1 VGSPV
6 AGARA
11 KRNLL
16 ASATRLG
23 GEGGEMSTVTAE
35 PVAGVALGW
44 SPVSRGNVE
53 ETSRSDFVEYV
64 EARQQALVR
73 FAYLLTSD
81 HHTAEDLVQTAL
93 AKTYLTWDRLR
104 DRGAIDAY
112 VRRIIINE
120 NTSMWRR
127 AWKRR
132 ERSTDQ
138 LPDRGHS
145 DPDADNRDAMWQ
157 VVQTLPP
164 KQRAAV
170 VLRYYE
176 DLSEADTAEVLGC
189 SVGNVKSQTSRGIA
203 AIRAAVMSDPGLL
216 GGHA

>member
-1 VGSPV
+1 
-6 AGARA
+6 
-11 KRNLL
+11 
-16 ASATRLG
+16 
-23 GEGGEMSTVTAE
+23 MSTVTAA
-35 PVAGVALGW
+35 PATGVRLGLA
-44 SPVSRGNVE
+44 PVSRGNIAR
-53 ETSRSDFVEYV
+53 TSESDFVAYV

-93 AKTYLTWDRLR
+93 AKTYVTWDRLR
-104 DRGAIDAY
+104 DRGAIEAY
-112 VRRIIINE
+112 VRRIIVNE

-127 AWKRR
+127 AWKRN
-132 ERSTDQ
+132 ERPTDYV
-138 LPDRGHS
+138 PDAGHS
-145 DPDADNRDAMWQ
+145 DPDTAARDAMWR

-203 AIRAAVMSDPGLL
+203 AIRAAVTSDPGLL
-216 GGHA
+216 GGTP